1 MNGLSIQMI
10 FSPQNCTLE
19 RLDATLTSDRRA
31 LADDIISSLR
41 TSFKEKSS
49 RNHLIIGPRGSGKTH
64 ILAYIRKSLEIE
76 QKNPQD
82 AIIISLSEEERG
94 MISLFDFITTCLR
107 AAAVPNDSLLSR
119 ITNSDP
125 AFALDQARDLFNEIT
140 TDKPVLIILE
150 NLSDIFSRLGD
161 NTIPIL
167 RGFLQNHPNI
177 SLLASSVRLY
187 PYSSKNDHPFYG
199 YFLIH
204 PLEPLDEK
212 DAGEYLK
219 ILAVEN
225 GDHELSKALGEKSSR
240 NKLKTIYHLTGGNH
254 RLLAMLSTFLTVN
267 GLSELVDPFVQMADR
282 ELTPYYQQRLDRLS
296 PQQYKIIQTIADQ
309 HGQALSVS
317 DIASRIFLSPQIV
330 SRQLHDVL
338 HEGYVRRNSIG
349 RESYY
354 ELNEPLLRLILDI
367 KQGRDRPLPIIV
379 NFLQN
384 WYNVEELRQLEVS
397 APESARLYYHAALK
411 QIKFKNILSDL
422 LSLKPS
428 MKDTIPKIN
437 KAIKLYQN
445 DEIVESLNIVDD
457 ILKTNPNCNIALLL
471 KTEII
476 FSEKRLDEISNVYDK
491 ISLDFRALA
500 PSIIKYAVSIN
511 KLTLSLKNGNLPD
524 ALKHSEEAMQLLPNE
539 YATKLPYAY
548 ILFKLHRNDEGFSSL
563 KEFITKAPLNDLN
576 DPELI
581 DAFAI
586 LLSEWIEN
594 DTIVYQIFPM
604 FNAQHYKSL
613 QQGLQLWLQEQI
625 PLSEEK
631 ADKFGKLYQALQNT
645 FSEVPEMKPIIT
657 LLRAAQ
663 GYALGDQKAL
673 MDIPLELR
681 KLIAPDFTSASE

>member
-140 TDKPVLIILE
+140 KDKPVLIILE

-204 PLEPLDEK
+204 PLQPLDEK
-212 DAGEYLK
+212 EAGEYLK
-219 ILAVEN
+219 MLAEEN
-225 GDHELSKALGEKSSR
+225 SDHKLAKALGEKSSQHR
-240 NKLKTIYHLTGGNH
+240 LKTIYHLTGGNH

-296 PQQYKIIQTIADQ
+296 PQQYKIIQLIADQ
-309 HGQALSVS
+309 HGQALRVN

-384 WYNVEELRQLEVS
+384 WYNVEELRQLEAC
-397 APESARLYYHAALK
+397 APESARLYYQAALE
-411 QIKFKNILSDL
+411 QIKFKIFQTDL
-422 LSLKPS
+422 LPLKPS
-428 MKDTIPKIN
+428 IEDVLPNID
-437 KAIKLYQN
+437 KAIELFKN
-445 DEIVESLNIVDD
+445 SKFAESLNILED
-457 ILKTNPNCNIALLL
+457 ILNTNPKCNIAL
-471 KTEII
+471 KIKMMIMFIT
-476 FSEKRLDEISNVYDK
+476 KRWKEVFNIYEK
-491 ISLDFRALA
+491 ISLDFREFM
-500 PSIIKYAVSIN
+500 PSIIKYAVS
-511 KLTLSLKNGNLPD
+511 LSKSAISMKNGNLSD
-524 ALKHSEEAMQLLPNE
+524 ALKHCEEAMQFLPNE
-539 YATKLPYAY
+539 HGTKLIYAD
-548 ILFKLHRNDEGFSSL
+548 ILFNFHRDDEGFCSL
-563 KEFITKAPLNDLN
+563 KNFITNVPLND
-576 DPELI
+576 PKII
-581 DAFAI
+581 DVFASF
-586 LLSEWIEN
+586 LSEWIEN
-594 DTIVYQIFPM
+594 DTIIHNLFSIFDPQ
-604 FNAQHYKSL
+604 NCKIL
-613 QQGLQLWLQEQI
+613 QQGLQLWIQKQI
-625 PLSEEK
+625 PLSPEK
-631 ADKFGKLYQALQNT
+631 ADKLGKVYQALQSI
-645 FSEVPEMKPIIT
+645 FGDVPEMKPIIA

-663 GYALGDQKAL
+663 GYSLGDKKAL

-681 KLIAPDFTSASE
+681 QLIAPDFSSASA